1 MQGFISIFNFKTPLI
16 VEFFVKFLAS
26 ICILFLLSIYP
37 LINSTAYA
45 QEAPPD
51 PNAQAAPAD
60 PNAPQQG
67 EAPQQG
73 APPPQGKSDKTE
85 EEDYSNTPFTS
96 YGEFNESEDEEADS
110 KFFQYGRF
118 FGVSLGLGAEFLDG
132 NRGALWQGG
141 FPMVDFKLHYW
152 FDFQMA
158 LDMGFFTAQQFYD
171 TTVKGLGHVDVNV
184 VHVGVDVKYYFPTK
198 NLSAALSFASPY
210 LLAGVGSYSKTE
222 NSQAQSTQDPDT
234 SLGVTLGLGLE
245 FVLSPRKSYFELEA
259 KGHYVVF
266 KDTYT
271 TNFQATGIQNLTG
284 NFYTVSGS
292 ILFTW

>member
-1 MQGFISIFNFKTPLI
+1 LTQGFIFISSPKTSSAAQFL
-16 VEFFVKFLAS
+16 VKILAS
-26 ICILFLLSIYP
+26 IFILFSFP
-37 LINSTAYA
+37 LYFLEESVAYA
-45 QEAPPD
+45 QEAPAQD
-51 PNAQAAPAD
+51 PNAQPPPED
-60 PNAPQQG
+60 PNASQQG
-67 EAPQQG
+67 D
-73 APPPQGKSDKTE
+73 APPPHESKSNKTE
-85 EEDYSNTPFTS
+85 EEDYSTTPFTN

-158 LDMGFFTAQQFYD
+158 LDLGFFTAQQFYD
-171 TTVKGLGHVDVNV
+171 TTVKGLGHVDVNI

-234 SLGVTLGLGLE
+234 SLGVCLGMGLE

-259 KGHYVVF
+259 KGHVVVF

-271 TNFQATGIQNLTG
+271 TNFQVIGIQNLTG

-292 ILFTW
+292 VLFTW